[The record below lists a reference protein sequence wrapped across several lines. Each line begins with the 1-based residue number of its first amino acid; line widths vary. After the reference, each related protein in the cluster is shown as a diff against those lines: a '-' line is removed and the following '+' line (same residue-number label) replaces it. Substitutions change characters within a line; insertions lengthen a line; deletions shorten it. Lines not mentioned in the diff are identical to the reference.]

1 MFLNIIMLSSC
12 FKITLVNPSCSLDL
26 VTKLLSTQG
35 FLKISK
41 DNNMVLNTKL
51 SLIFVDHLHGKVQFL
66 SKKTPKYFS
75 HEIKFH

>member
-51 SLIFVDHLHGKVQFL
+51 QRNHSYLRIISTEK
-66 SKKTPKYFS
+66 FS
-75 HEIKFH
+75 FSTRKPPNILVMK